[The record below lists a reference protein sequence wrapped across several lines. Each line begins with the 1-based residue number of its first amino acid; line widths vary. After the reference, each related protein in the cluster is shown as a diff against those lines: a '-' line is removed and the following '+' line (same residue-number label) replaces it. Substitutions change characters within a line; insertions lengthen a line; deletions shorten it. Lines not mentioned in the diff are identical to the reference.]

1 MKEKMNAEERR
12 NKVRQ
17 LLSNLETPI
26 SASKLASELG
36 VTRQV
41 IVNDVALLR
50 AAGCEISSFA
60 NGYLMEKPH
69 AYSRVF
75 KVQHTDEDVET
86 ELNLIVDA
94 GGVAEDVFVYHKVYG
109 KVRAEIGIKSRLQ
122 VKKFLG
128 EIQNGKSSLLK
139 NVTAGYHYHTI
150 SADTPETLDL
160 IEEALRAKG
169 FLAPLQ
175 EYEPM
180 EMESQ

>member
-12 NKVRQ
+12 TKMRR
-17 LLSNLETPI
+17 LLSELETPV
-26 SASKLASELG
+26 SASKLASALG

-60 NGYLMEKPH
+60 NGYLLEKSRVC
-69 AYSRVF
+69 SRVF

-94 GGVAEDVFVYHKVYG
+94 GGVAEDVFIYHKVYG
-109 KVRAEIGIKSRLQ
+109 KVRAEMGIRSRLQ
-122 VKKFLG
+122 VKKFLD
-128 EIQNGKSSLLK
+128 EIGAGKSSLLK
-139 NVTAGYHYHTI
+139 NVTAGYHYHTV
-150 SADTPETLDL
+150 SAQTPETLNL
-160 IEEALRAKG
+160 IEEALRAEG

-175 EYEPM
+175 EYEPL
-180 EMESQ
+180 ELEEQ